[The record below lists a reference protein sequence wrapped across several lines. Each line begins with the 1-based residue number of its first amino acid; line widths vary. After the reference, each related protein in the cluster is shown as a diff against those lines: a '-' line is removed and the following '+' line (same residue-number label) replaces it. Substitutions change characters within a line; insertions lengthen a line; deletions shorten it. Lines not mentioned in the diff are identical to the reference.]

1 MAPPNPYSLDP
12 HRLFVLF
19 SKLQFDMSI
28 LRTDRA
34 FIAALSLCPH
44 EMKASAVM
52 CSSVMP
58 EKRKPAGHVH
68 TILLVISGRE
78 VRFPSRVMEDRL
90 SSQGLERVP
99 TEIVKLR
106 V

>member
-1 MAPPNPYSLDP
+1 M
-12 HRLFVLF
+12 
-19 SKLQFDMSI
+19 QFEI
-28 LRTDRA
+28 LIFHTDRI

-52 CSSVMP
+52 YSSVIP

-78 VRFPSRVMEDRL
+78 EGLPSRVREE
-90 SSQGLERVP
+90 GG
-99 TEIVKLR
+99 
-106 V
+106 